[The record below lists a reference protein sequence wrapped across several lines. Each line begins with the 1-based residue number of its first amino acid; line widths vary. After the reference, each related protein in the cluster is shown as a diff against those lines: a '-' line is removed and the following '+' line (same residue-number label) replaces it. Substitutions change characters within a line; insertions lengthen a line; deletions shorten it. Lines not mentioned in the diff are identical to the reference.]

1 MTVKEKSNN
10 STNLVP
16 MFKPTHTFYKVEINN
31 MTTTH
36 SLELTVIPYTVNQPT
51 DPQLQ
56 YGNFYPISIFG
67 MSEYLKDNTK
77 NIMCSLFRIMAFI
90 RQYKL

>member
-10 STNLVP
+10 STNLVL

-51 DPQLQ
+51 DPQL
-56 YGNFYPISIFG
+56 
-67 MSEYLKDNTK
+67 
-77 NIMCSLFRIMAFI
+77 
-90 RQYKL
+90 

>member
-51 DPQLQ
+51 DPQL
-56 YGNFYPISIFG
+56 
-67 MSEYLKDNTK
+67 
-77 NIMCSLFRIMAFI
+77 
-90 RQYKL
+90 